1 MRNLTVRFSLMS
13 ALALFSCMIVV
24 GAAVGIFAL
33 GRANQST
40 EFVHQV
46 TQRTIL
52 INEVYKDTTRTR
64 SALARAYGNLKE
76 KNEAAIKE
84 SSFKSAQTTYE
95 RGLKSLDS
103 FAALSDLPGQDPAQ
117 KTELIESARV
127 LSGLLKQAND
137 LLKAEDATA
146 YSELNDKQINPGGGR
161 FSAALEKYQKR
172 AMELND
178 QATDERAREYN
189 MVVWLVGAGLI
200 GALILVLAVHFMLR
214 NIVLTPLN
222 RAVTLL
228 DQVASG
234 DLTAKVEV
242 NSTNEIGRLFG
253 AIGAMQQSLL
263 NTVARVRTSSESIDT
278 SAREIAAGNMDLSSR
293 TEQQASSLEE
303 TAASMEQLTGT
314 VKQNAENAM
323 QANQLAHS
331 ASGTASRG
339 GEVVAQVVDTMQAIN
354 ASSRKIVDIISVID
368 GIAFQTNILALNAA
382 VEAARA
388 GEQGRGFA
396 VVASEV
402 RSLAQRSAAA
412 AKEIKSLIDA
422 SVEKVTAGS
431 QLVEQA
437 GMTMSDVVDSV
448 QRVTDI
454 VGEIAEAS
462 REQST
467 GIEQVNRAITQMDEV
482 TQQNAALV
490 EQAAAAAQSL
500 QAQATH
506 LVDAVRIFKID
517 VHAQATAAAPRPSAP
532 TRTPVVANP
541 TPAVAAPSAVP
552 RVGAPLPAAAKST
565 SSPPAAPKP
574 AAAKPAAPKNAP
586 QLSAGKPAS
595 ASVRA
600 KDDSQDWEE
609 F

>member
-13 ALALFSCMIVV
+13 ALALFSIMIVV

-33 GRANQST
+33 GRANQAT
-40 EFVHQV
+40 EYVHEIAEHV
-46 TQRTIL
+46 IV
-52 INEVYKDTTRTR
+52 INDAYKDSTRTR
-64 SALARAYGNLKE
+64 SALTRAYANLKE
-76 KNEAAIKE
+76 KNDPAIAE
-84 SSFKSAQTTYE
+84 GALKSAQGSYE
-95 RGLKSLDS
+95 RGLKFVDEFSKLP
-103 FAALSDLPGQDPAQ
+103 DLAGEEPVV
-117 KTELIESARV
+117 KKELIESARS
-127 LSGLLKQAND
+127 LSELLMKASGLLKAG
-137 LLKAEDATA
+137 DASA
-146 YSELNDKQINPGGGR
+146 YSELNDTQINPAGAR
-161 FSAALEKYQKR
+161 FSKALDAFQKR

-178 QATDERAREYN
+178 TATSERQREYS
-189 MVVWLVGAGLI
+189 MVVWLVVVGLI
-200 GALILVLAVHFMLR
+200 GAMFLVIGVHFMLR

-222 RAVTLL
+222 RAVHLL
-228 DQVASG
+228 DLVANG
-234 DLTAKVEV
+234 DLTTKVEV
-242 NSTNEIGRLFG
+242 QSSNEIGRLFS
-253 AIGAMQQSLL
+253 AIRSMQQALL
-263 NTVARVRTSSESIDT
+263 TTVSRVRSSSDSIDT
-278 SAREIAAGNMDLSSR
+278 SAKEIAAGNMDLSSR

-314 VKQNAENAM
+314 VKQNADNAL

-331 ASGTASRG
+331 ASSTASKG
-339 GEVVAQVVDTMQAIN
+339 GEVVSQVVDTMQAIN

-412 AKEIKSLIDA
+412 AKEIKSLIDD
-422 SVEKVTAGS
+422 SVDKVEAGS

-437 GMTMSDVVDSV
+437 GATMSEVVTSV

-500 QAQATH
+500 QAQATN
-506 LVDAVRIFKID
+506 LVGAVSIFKIN
-517 VHAQATAAAPRPSAP
+517 AQQVASAPKPRAAPVAP
-532 TRTPVVANP
+532 VAP
-541 TPAVAAPSAVP
+541 
-552 RVGAPLPAAAKST
+552 
-565 SSPPAAPKP
+565 PPAAPAP
-574 AAAKPAAPKNAP
+574 APVAAVTAAP
-586 QLSAGKPAS
+586 
-595 ASVRA
+595 
-600 KDDSQDWEE
+600 
-609 F
+609 

>member
-33 GRANQST
+33 GRANHAT
-40 EFVHQV
+40 EYVHEI
-46 TQRTIL
+46 TERALL
-52 INEVYKDTTRTR
+52 INDAYKDTTRTR
-64 SALARAYGNLKE
+64 AAQSRIYSTLME
-76 KNEAAIKE
+76 KGDQAVIDAA
-84 SSFKSAQTTYE
+84 FKSAQTTYE
-95 RGLKSLDS
+95 RSLKYLDDY
-103 FAALSDLPGQDPAQ
+103 AKLPDLEGQDPAT
-117 KTELIESARV
+117 KTELIESAKALNEILKKATEV
-127 LSGLLKQAND
+127 LRSG
-137 LLKAEDATA
+137 DAAA
-146 YSELNDKQINPGGGR
+146 YSQLNNNFISKGGAR
-161 FSAALEKYQKR
+161 FSTALDVYQKR

-178 QATDERAREYN
+178 KATTERQREYN
-189 MVVWLVGAGLI
+189 LVVWLVVAGLI
-200 GALILVLAVHFMLR
+200 GAMFLVIGVHFMLR

-222 RAVTLL
+222 RAVHLL
-228 DQVASG
+228 DLVANG
-234 DLTAKVEV
+234 DLTTKVDVE
-242 NSTNEIGRLFG
+242 SKNEIGRLFA
-253 AIGAMQQSLL
+253 AIRSMQQALL
-263 NTVARVRTSSESIDT
+263 TTVSSVRSSSDSIDT
-278 SAREIAAGNMDLSSR
+278 NAKEIAAGNMDLSSR

-303 TAASMEQLTGT
+303 TAASMEELTGT
-314 VKQNAENAM
+314 VKQNAENAL

-331 ASGTASRG
+331 ASSTASKG
-339 GEVVAQVVDTMQAIN
+339 GEVVSQVVDTMQAIN
-354 ASSRKIVDIISVID
+354 ESSRKIVDIISVID

-412 AKEIKSLIDA
+412 AKEIKSLIDD
-422 SVEKVTAGS
+422 SVDKVEAGS

-437 GMTMSDVVDSV
+437 GATMSEVVTSV

-490 EQAAAAAQSL
+490 EEAAAAAQSL
-500 QAQATH
+500 QAQATN
-506 LVDAVRIFKID
+506 LVAAVSIFKID
-517 VHAQATAAAPRPSAP
+517 AHQV
-532 TRTPVVANP
+532 
-541 TPAVAAPSAVP
+541 
-552 RVGAPLPAAAKST
+552 
-565 SSPPAAPKP
+565 
-574 AAAKPAAPKNAP
+574 
-586 QLSAGKPAS
+586 AS
-595 ASVRA
+595 ASVKARPMPKA
-600 KDDSQDWEE
+600 APAPQAAPAMASVSAPVAPKAAPAAAPKLPPAKPAKPAGASASSSASARGKDDAQDWEE

>member
-24 GAAVGIFAL
+24 GAGVGIFAL

-40 EFVHQV
+40 EYVHEI
-46 TQRTIL
+46 TERTLL
-52 INEVYKDTTRTR
+52 INDAYKDTTRTR
-64 SALARAYGNLKE
+64 AAHSRIYSTLMEKGDAAVIESA
-76 KNEAAIKE
+76 
-84 SSFKSAQTTYE
+84 FKSAQMTYD
-95 RGLKSLDS
+95 RSLKYLDEY
-103 FAALSDLPGQDPAQ
+103 AKLPDLEGQDPAT
-117 KTELIESARV
+117 KTELIESAKA
-127 LSGLLKQAND
+127 LNEILKKATD
-137 LLKAEDATA
+137 TLKAGDAQG
-146 YSELNDKQINPGGGR
+146 YSQLNNNFISKGGAR
-161 FSAALEKYQKR
+161 FSTALEAYQKR

-178 QATDERAREYN
+178 KATAERQREYN
-189 MVVWLVGAGLI
+189 LVVWLVVAGLI
-200 GALILVLAVHFMLR
+200 GAMFLVVGVHFLLR

-222 RAVTLL
+222 RAVHLL
-228 DQVASG
+228 DLVANG
-234 DLTAKVEV
+234 DLSTKVEV
-242 NSTNEIGRLFG
+242 KNDNEIGRLFS
-253 AIGAMQQSLL
+253 AIRSMQQGLL
-263 NTVARVRTSSESIDT
+263 TTVSRVRSSSDSIDT
-278 SAREIAAGNMDLSSR
+278 SAKEIAAGNMDLSSR

-314 VKQNAENAM
+314 VKQNADNAL

-331 ASGTASRG
+331 ASSTASKG
-339 GEVVAQVVDTMQAIN
+339 GEVVSQVVDTMQAIN
-354 ASSRKIVDIISVID
+354 ESSRKIVDIISVID

-422 SVEKVTAGS
+422 SVEKVEAGS

-437 GMTMSDVVDSV
+437 GATMGEVVTSV

-500 QAQATH
+500 QAQATN
-506 LVDAVRIFKID
+506 LVGAVSIFKID
-517 VHAQATAAAPRPSAP
+517 AHQVASPAAKPRPAPMAPPPAPAAPAAPALKPAPPAPAAAAP
-532 TRTPVVANP
+532 
-541 TPAVAAPSAVP
+541 
-552 RVGAPLPAAAKST
+552 K
-565 SSPPAAPKP
+565 AAPKLP
-574 AAAKPAAPKNAP
+574 PAKPAKAAPPAP
-586 QLSAGKPAS
+586 TSRL
-595 ASVRA
+595 
-600 KDDSQDWEE
+600 KDDAQDWEE

>member
-24 GAAVGIFAL
+24 GAGVGIFAL
-33 GRANQST
+33 GRANQAT
-40 EFVHQV
+40 EYVHQLA
-46 TQRTIL
+46 QRTL
-52 INEVYKDTTRTR
+52 VINDAYKDTTRTR
-64 SALARAYGNLKE
+64 AAQTRVYATAME
-76 KNEAAIKE
+76 KGDQAVAEAAY
-84 SSFKSAQTTYE
+84 KSAQASYE
-95 RGLKSLDS
+95 RGLKFVDD
-103 FAALSDLPGQDPAQ
+103 FAKLPDLEGQDPAI
-117 KTELIESARV
+117 KTELIESAKI
-127 LSGLLKQAND
+127 LNDNLKQAD
-137 LLKAEDATA
+137 VLLRAGDMVA
-146 YSELNDKQINPGGGR
+146 YSVLNTKQISPSGTR
-161 FSAALEKYQKR
+161 FSVALEKYQKR
-172 AMELND
+172 AMELSD
-178 QATDERAREYN
+178 KVADDRAREYS
-189 MVVWLVGAGLI
+189 MVVWLVVAGLI
-200 GALILVLAVHFMLR
+200 GALILVLAVHFLLR

-222 RAVTLL
+222 RAVALL
-228 DQVASG
+228 DQVANG

-242 NSTNEIGRLFG
+242 ESTNEIGRLFG
-253 AIGAMQQSLL
+253 AIRSMQQSLL
-263 NTVARVRTSSESIDT
+263 NTVSRVRGSSESIDT
-278 SAREIAAGNMDLSSR
+278 SAKEIAAGNLDLSSR

-303 TAASMEQLTGT
+303 TAASMEELTGT
-314 VKQNAENAM
+314 VRQNAENAM

-331 ASGTASRG
+331 ASSTASRG

-354 ASSRKIVDIISVID
+354 ESSRKIVDIISVID

-412 AKEIKSLIDA
+412 AKEIKTLIDN
-422 SVEKVTAGS
+422 SVSKVEAGS

-467 GIEQVNRAITQMDEV
+467 GIEQVNQAITQMDEV

-500 QAQATH
+500 QSQAAN
-506 LVDAVRIFKID
+506 LVGAVSIFKID
-517 VHAQATAAAPRPSAP
+517 AHAAPAAAARPAPAVRRAPSAAAP
-532 TRTPVVANP
+532 
-541 TPAVAAPSAVP
+541 
-552 RVGAPLPAAAKST
+552 AAA
-565 SSPPAAPKP
+565 PAAPKP
-574 AAAKPAAPKNAP
+574 APAAVSAAPKLPTPAAAKPATG
-586 QLSAGKPAS
+586 SS
-595 ASVRA
+595 RA

>member
-13 ALALFSCMIVV
+13 ALALFSIMIVV

-33 GRANQST
+33 GRANQAT
-40 EFVHQV
+40 EYVHEIAEHV
-46 TQRTIL
+46 IV
-52 INEVYKDTTRTR
+52 INDAYKDSTRTR
-64 SALARAYGNLKE
+64 SALTRAYANLKE
-76 KNEAAIKE
+76 KNDPAIAE
-84 SSFKSAQTTYE
+84 GALKSAQGSYE
-95 RGLKSLDS
+95 RGLKFVDEFSKLP
-103 FAALSDLPGQDPAQ
+103 DLAGEEPVV
-117 KTELIESARV
+117 KKELIESARS
-127 LSGLLKQAND
+127 LSELLMKASGLLKAG
-137 LLKAEDATA
+137 DASA
-146 YSELNDKQINPGGGR
+146 YSELNDKQINPAGAR
-161 FSAALEKYQKR
+161 FSKALDAFQKR

-178 QATDERAREYN
+178 TATSERQREYS
-189 MVVWLVGAGLI
+189 MVVWLVVVGLI
-200 GALILVLAVHFMLR
+200 GAMFLVIGVHFMLR

-222 RAVTLL
+222 RAVHLL
-228 DQVASG
+228 DLVANG
-234 DLTAKVEV
+234 DLTTKVEV
-242 NSTNEIGRLFG
+242 QSSNEIGRLFS
-253 AIGAMQQSLL
+253 AIRSMQQALL
-263 NTVARVRTSSESIDT
+263 TTVSRVRSSSDSIDT
-278 SAREIAAGNMDLSSR
+278 SAKEIAAGNMDLSSR

-314 VKQNAENAM
+314 VKQNADNAL

-331 ASGTASRG
+331 ASSTASKG
-339 GEVVAQVVDTMQAIN
+339 GEVVSQVVDTMQAIN

-412 AKEIKSLIDA
+412 AKEIKSLIDD
-422 SVEKVTAGS
+422 SVDKVEAGS

-437 GMTMSDVVDSV
+437 GATMSEVVTSV

-500 QAQATH
+500 QAQATN
-506 LVDAVRIFKID
+506 LVGAVSIFKIN
-517 VHAQATAAAPRPSAP
+517 AQQAVSAPKPRAAPVAPVAPPPAAPAPAPVAAVTAA
-532 TRTPVVANP
+532 
-541 TPAVAAPSAVP
+541 
-552 RVGAPLPAAAKST
+552 PAAAKAA
-565 SSPPAAPKP
+565 PKLPPAKLPPAKPAKAAPAAPSSR
-574 AAAKPAAPKNAP
+574 
-586 QLSAGKPAS
+586 L
-595 ASVRA
+595 
-600 KDDSQDWEE
+600 KDDAQDWEE

>member
-1 MRNLTVRFSLMS
+1 MRNLTVRFSLMG

-24 GAAVGIFAL
+24 GAGVGIFAL

-40 EFVHQV
+40 EFVHQI
-46 TQRTIL
+46 TERTL
-52 INEVYKDTTRTR
+52 LVNDAYKDTTRTR
-64 SALARAYGNLKE
+64 SALTRAYANLKE
-76 KNEAAIKE
+76 KNEASVKE
-84 SSFKSAQTTYE
+84 SAFKSAQTTYE
-95 RGLKSLDS
+95 RGLKTMDN
-103 FAALSDLPGQDPAQ
+103 FARLPDLPGQDPAL
-117 KTELIESARV
+117 KTELIDSAKA
-127 LSGLLKQAND
+127 LSDLLKKAGD
-137 LLKAEDATA
+137 LLKADDAAA

-161 FSAALEKYQKR
+161 FSAALEKYQAL
-172 AMELND
+172 AMQLND
-178 QATDERAREYN
+178 KTADQRDKEYSL
-189 MVVWLVGAGLI
+189 VVWLVVAGLA
-200 GALILVLAVHFMLR
+200 GAMALVLAVHFMLR

-222 RAVTLL
+222 RAVNLL
-228 DQVASG
+228 DLVANG
-234 DLTAKVEV
+234 DLTAKVDV
-242 NSTNEIGRLFG
+242 NSNNEIGRLFS
-253 AIGAMQQSLL
+253 AIRSMQQSLL
-263 NTVARVRTSSESIDT
+263 NTVSRVRGSSESIDT
-278 SAREIAAGNMDLSSR
+278 SSKEIAAGNLDLSSR

-314 VKQNAENAM
+314 VRQNAENAM

-331 ASGTASRG
+331 ASSTASKG

-354 ASSRKIVDIISVID
+354 ESSRKIVDIISVID

-412 AKEIKSLIDA
+412 AKEIKTLIDN
-422 SVEKVTAGS
+422 SVSKVDAGS

-448 QRVTDI
+448 RRVTDI

-467 GIEQVNRAITQMDEV
+467 GIEQVNQAIAQMDEV

-500 QAQATH
+500 QSQATN
-506 LVDAVRIFKID
+506 LVGAVSIFKID
-517 VHAQATAAAPRPSAP
+517 
-532 TRTPVVANP
+532 AN
-541 TPAVAAPSAVP
+541 AVAAHQKVASKPVSVT
-552 RVGAPLPAAAKST
+552 PLVSKAPAAK
-565 SSPPAAPKP
+565 PAPAAPASAPKLATPAPKP
-574 AAAKPAAPKNAP
+574 AAG
-586 QLSAGKPAS
+586 SS
-595 ASVRA
+595 RA
-600 KDDSQDWEE
+600 KDESQDWEE

>member
-24 GAAVGIFAL
+24 GAGVGIFAL

-40 EFVHQV
+40 EFVHQIA
-46 TQRTIL
+46 QRTLL
-52 INEVYKDTTRTR
+52 INDAYKDTTRTR
-64 SALARAYGNLKE
+64 SALTRAYANLKE
-76 KNEAAIKE
+76 KNEDSIKE
-84 SSFKSAQTTYE
+84 SAFKSAQNTYE
-95 RGLKSLDS
+95 RGLKTLDA
-103 FAALSDLPGQDPAQ
+103 FAALPDLPGQDPAI
-117 KTELIESARV
+117 KTELIESAKA

-137 LLKAEDATA
+137 LLRNGDAAA

-161 FSAALEKYQKR
+161 FSAALDKYQKL
-172 AMELND
+172 AITLND
-178 QATDERAREYN
+178 HAADERQKEYN
-189 MVVWLVGAGLI
+189 MVVWLVVTGLVGAML
-200 GALILVLAVHFMLR
+200 LVLAVHFMLR
-214 NIVLTPLN
+214 NIVLAPLN
-222 RAVTLL
+222 RAVHLL
-228 DQVASG
+228 DQVANG

-242 NSTNEIGRLFG
+242 DSANEIGRLF
-253 AIGAMQQSLL
+253 ASIRSMQQGLL
-263 NTVARVRTSSESIDT
+263 NTVSRVRTSSESIDT
-278 SAREIAAGNMDLSSR
+278 SAKEIAAGNMDLSSR

-314 VKQNAENAM
+314 VRQNAENAM

-339 GEVVAQVVDTMQAIN
+339 GQVVAQVVDTMQAIN
-354 ASSRKIVDIISVID
+354 ESSKKIVDIISVID

-412 AKEIKSLIDA
+412 AKEIKALIDA
-422 SVEKVTAGS
+422 SVEKVAAGS

-467 GIEQVNRAITQMDEV
+467 GIEQVNQAITQMDET

-500 QAQATH
+500 QAQATN
-506 LVDAVRIFKID
+506 LVGAVSIFKIELR
-517 VHAQATAAAPRPSAP
+517 QAAAAR
-532 TRTPVVANP
+532 
-541 TPAVAAPSAVP
+541 
-552 RVGAPLPAAAKST
+552 PAAVV
-565 SSPPAAPKP
+565 
-574 AAAKPAAPKNAP
+574 AAAKPAPVAAAALRAALK
-586 QLSAGKPAS
+586 KPA
-595 ASVRA
+595 APSVALKLKPAVVAGSNRA
-600 KDDSQDWEE
+600 KDEHQDWEE

>member
-33 GRANQST
+33 GRANHAT
-40 EFVHQV
+40 EYVHEI
-46 TQRTIL
+46 TERALL
-52 INEVYKDTTRTR
+52 INDAYKDTTRTR
-64 SALARAYGNLKE
+64 AAHSRIYSTLME
-76 KNEAAIKE
+76 KGDQAVIDTA
-84 SSFKSAQTTYE
+84 FKSAQSTYD
-95 RGLKSLDS
+95 RSLKYLDDY
-103 FAALSDLPGQDPAQ
+103 AKLPDLEGQDAAT
-117 KTELIESARV
+117 KTELIESAKA
-127 LSGLLKQAND
+127 LNEILKKATEV
-137 LLKAEDATA
+137 LKAGDAAA
-146 YSELNDKQINPGGGR
+146 YSQLNNNFISKAGAR
-161 FSAALEKYQKR
+161 FSTALDAYQKR

-178 QATDERAREYN
+178 KVTTERQREYSL
-189 MVVWLVGAGLI
+189 VVWLVVAGLI
-200 GALILVLAVHFMLR
+200 GAMFLVIGVHFMLR

-222 RAVTLL
+222 RAVHLL
-228 DQVASG
+228 DLVANG
-234 DLTAKVEV
+234 DLSAKVDVE
-242 NSTNEIGRLFG
+242 SRNEIGRLFS
-253 AIGAMQQSLL
+253 AIRSMQQALL
-263 NTVARVRTSSESIDT
+263 TTVGGVRSSSDSINT
-278 SAREIAAGNMDLSSR
+278 SAKEIAAGNMDLSSR

-303 TAASMEQLTGT
+303 TAASMEELTGT
-314 VKQNAENAM
+314 VKQNAENAL

-331 ASGTASRG
+331 ASSTASKG

-354 ASSRKIVDIISVID
+354 DSSRKIVDIISVID

-412 AKEIKSLIDA
+412 AKEIKSLIDD
-422 SVEKVTAGS
+422 SVEKVEAGS

-437 GMTMSDVVDSV
+437 GTTMSEVVTSV

-490 EQAAAAAQSL
+490 EEAAAAAQSL
-500 QAQATH
+500 QAQATN
-506 LVDAVRIFKID
+506 LVNAVSIFKID
-517 VHAQATAAAPRPSAP
+517 AHQMASPAVKARPMPKAAPAVPAASIPVAPKAAPAAAPK
-532 TRTPVVANP
+532 
-541 TPAVAAPSAVP
+541 
-552 RVGAPLPAAAKST
+552 LP
-565 SSPPAAPKP
+565 P
-574 AAAKPAAPKNAP
+574 AKPA
-586 QLSAGKPAS
+586 KPAS
-595 ASVRA
+595 ASASARG
-600 KDDSQDWEE
+600 KDDAQDWEE

>member
-13 ALALFSCMIVV
+13 ALALFSVMIVV

-33 GRANQST
+33 GRANHAT
-40 EFVHQV
+40 VFVHEIAEHV
-46 TQRTIL
+46 IL
-52 INEVYKDTTRTR
+52 INDAYKDTTRTR
-64 SALARAYGNLKE
+64 SAQGRIYSVLMEKGEPAVVDAAFTSAARTY
-76 KNEAAIKE
+76 E
-84 SSFKSAQTTYE
+84 SS
-95 RGLKSLDS
+95 LKYLDE
-103 FAALSDLPGQDPAQ
+103 FAKLPLLEGEDPAI
-117 KTELIESARV
+117 KTELLESGKA
-127 LSGLLKQAND
+127 LNELLKKAGD
-137 LLKAEDATA
+137 ILKTGDAAA
-146 YSELNDKQINPGGGR
+146 YSQLNNKFIAPAGSR
-161 FSAALEKYQKR
+161 FSKALDTFQKR
-172 AMELND
+172 AIEIND
-178 QATDERAREYN
+178 VATEEREREYS
-189 MVVWLVGAGLI
+189 MVVWMVIAGLI
-200 GALILVLAVHFMLR
+200 GAMFLVIGVHFLLR

-222 RAVTLL
+222 RAVHLL
-228 DQVASG
+228 DLVANG
-234 DLTAKVEV
+234 DLTTKVDV
-242 NSTNEIGRLFG
+242 HSNNEIGRLFS
-253 AIGAMQQSLL
+253 AIRSMQQALL
-263 NTVARVRTSSESIDT
+263 TTVSRVRSSSDSIDT
-278 SAREIAAGNMDLSSR
+278 NAKEIAAGNMDLSSR

-314 VKQNAENAM
+314 VKQNADNAL

-331 ASGTASRG
+331 ASSTASKG
-339 GEVVAQVVDTMQAIN
+339 GEVVSQVVDTMQAIN
-354 ASSRKIVDIISVID
+354 ESSRRIVDIISVID

-422 SVEKVTAGS
+422 SVEKVEAGS

-437 GMTMSDVVDSV
+437 GATMGEVVTSV

-500 QAQATH
+500 QAQATN
-506 LVDAVRIFKID
+506 LVGAVSIFKID
-517 VHAQATAAAPRPSAP
+517 AHQVASPAAKPRPAPMAPPPAPATPAAPALKPAPPAPVAAAPK
-532 TRTPVVANP
+532 
-541 TPAVAAPSAVP
+541 AAPK
-552 RVGAPLPAAAKST
+552 LPPAKPAKA
-565 SSPPAAPKP
+565 SPPAPG
-574 AAAKPAAPKNAP
+574 
-586 QLSAGKPAS
+586 S
-595 ASVRA
+595 RI
-600 KDDSQDWEE
+600 KDDAQDWEE

>member
-13 ALALFSCMIVV
+13 ALALFSIMIVV

-33 GRANQST
+33 GRANQAT
-40 EFVHQV
+40 EYVHEIAEHV
-46 TQRTIL
+46 II
-52 INEVYKDTTRTR
+52 INDAYKDSTRTR
-64 SALARAYGNLKE
+64 SALTRAYANLKE
-76 KNEAAIKE
+76 KNDPAIAE
-84 SSFKSAQTTYE
+84 GALKSAQGSYE
-95 RGLKSLDS
+95 RGLKFVDEFSKLP
-103 FAALSDLPGQDPAQ
+103 DLAGEEPVV
-117 KTELIESARV
+117 KKELIESARS
-127 LSGLLKQAND
+127 LSELLMKASGLLKAG
-137 LLKAEDATA
+137 DASA
-146 YSELNDKQINPGGGR
+146 YSELNDKQINPAGAR
-161 FSAALEKYQKR
+161 FSKALDEFQKR
-172 AMELND
+172 AMKLND
-178 QATDERAREYN
+178 TAANERQREYS
-189 MVVWLVGAGLI
+189 MVVWLVVVGLI
-200 GALILVLAVHFMLR
+200 GAMFLVIGVHFMLR

-222 RAVTLL
+222 RAVHLL
-228 DQVASG
+228 DLVANG
-234 DLTAKVEV
+234 DLTTKVEV
-242 NSTNEIGRLFG
+242 QSSNEIGRLFA
-253 AIGAMQQSLL
+253 AIRSMQQALL
-263 NTVARVRTSSESIDT
+263 TTVSRVRSSSDSIDT
-278 SAREIAAGNMDLSSR
+278 SAKEIAAGNMDLSSR

-314 VKQNAENAM
+314 VKQNADNAL

-331 ASGTASRG
+331 ASSTASKG

-412 AKEIKSLIDA
+412 AKEIKSLIDD
-422 SVEKVTAGS
+422 SVDKVEAGS

-437 GMTMSDVVDSV
+437 GATMSEVVTSV

-500 QAQATH
+500 QAQATN
-506 LVDAVRIFKID
+506 LVGAVSIFKIN
-517 VHAQATAAAPRPSAP
+517 AQQAASAPKPRAAPVASVAP
-532 TRTPVVANP
+532 
-541 TPAVAAPSAVP
+541 
-552 RVGAPLPAAAKST
+552 
-565 SSPPAAPKP
+565 PPAAPAP
-574 AAAKPAAPKNAP
+574 APVAAVTAASAAAKAAPKLPPAKPAKAAPAAP
-586 QLSAGKPAS
+586 AS
-595 ASVRA
+595 RL
-600 KDDSQDWEE
+600 KDDAQDWEE

>member
-33 GRANQST
+33 GRANEAT
-40 EFVHQV
+40 EYVHEIAEHV
-46 TQRTIL
+46 IV
-52 INEVYKDTTRTR
+52 INDAYKDTTRTR
-64 SALARAYGNLKE
+64 SALTRAYANQKE
-76 KNEAAIKE
+76 KNDPAVTEAAL
-84 SSFKSAQTTYE
+84 KSAQASHE
-95 RGLKSLDS
+95 RGLKFVDEFSKLP
-103 FAALSDLPGQDPAQ
+103 DLAGEETAV
-117 KTELIESARV
+117 KKELIESARA
-127 LSGLLKQAND
+127 LSD
-137 LLKAEDATA
+137 LLAKASSQLKAGDTGG
-146 YSELNDKQINPGGGR
+146 YSELNDKQINPAGGR
-161 FSAALEKYQKR
+161 FSKALDAFQKR

-178 QATDERAREYN
+178 NAASERTREYN
-189 MVVWLVGAGLI
+189 MVVWMVIAGLI
-200 GALILVLAVHFMLR
+200 GAMFLVIGVHFLLR

-222 RAVTLL
+222 RAVHLL
-228 DQVASG
+228 DLVANG
-234 DLTAKVEV
+234 DLTTKVDV
-242 NSTNEIGRLFG
+242 HSNNEIGRLFS
-253 AIGAMQQSLL
+253 AIRSMQQALL
-263 NTVARVRTSSESIDT
+263 TTVSRVRSSSDSIDT
-278 SAREIAAGNMDLSSR
+278 NAKEIAAGNMDLSSR

-303 TAASMEQLTGT
+303 TAASMEELTGT
-314 VKQNAENAM
+314 VKQNADNAL

-331 ASGTASRG
+331 ASSTASKG

-354 ASSRKIVDIISVID
+354 ESSRKIVDIISVID

-412 AKEIKSLIDA
+412 AKEIKSLIDD
-422 SVEKVTAGS
+422 SVEKVEAGS

-437 GMTMSDVVDSV
+437 GATMSEVVTSV

-500 QAQATH
+500 QAQATN
-506 LVDAVRIFKID
+506 LVGAVSIFKID
-517 VHAQATAAAPRPSAP
+517 AHQVASPAAKPRPAPMAPPPAPVAPAAPALKPAP
-532 TRTPVVANP
+532 
-541 TPAVAAPSAVP
+541 PAPAPA
-552 RVGAPLPAAAKST
+552 PAAAAASK
-565 SSPPAAPKP
+565 AAPKLP
-574 AAAKPAAPKNAP
+574 PAKPAKAAPPAP
-586 QLSAGKPAS
+586 SS
-595 ASVRA
+595 RI
-600 KDDSQDWEE
+600 KDDAQDWEE

>member
-13 ALALFSCMIVV
+13 ALALFSIMIVV

-33 GRANQST
+33 GRANQAT
-40 EFVHQV
+40 EYVHEIAEHV
-46 TQRTIL
+46 II
-52 INEVYKDTTRTR
+52 INDAYKDSTRTR
-64 SALARAYGNLKE
+64 SALTRAYANLKE
-76 KNEAAIKE
+76 KNDPAIAE
-84 SSFKSAQTTYE
+84 GALKSAQGSYE
-95 RGLKSLDS
+95 RGLKFVDEFSKLP
-103 FAALSDLPGQDPAQ
+103 DLAGEEPVV
-117 KTELIESARV
+117 KKELIESARS
-127 LSGLLKQAND
+127 LSELLMKASGLLKAG
-137 LLKAEDATA
+137 DASA
-146 YSELNDKQINPGGGR
+146 YSELNDKQINPAGAR
-161 FSAALEKYQKR
+161 FSKALDEFQKR
-172 AMELND
+172 AMKLND
-178 QATDERAREYN
+178 TAANERQREYS
-189 MVVWLVGAGLI
+189 MVVWLVVVGLI
-200 GALILVLAVHFMLR
+200 GAMFLVIGVHFMLR

-222 RAVTLL
+222 RAVHLL
-228 DQVASG
+228 DLVANG
-234 DLTAKVEV
+234 DLTTKVEV
-242 NSTNEIGRLFG
+242 QSSNEIGRLFA
-253 AIGAMQQSLL
+253 AIRSMQQALL
-263 NTVARVRTSSESIDT
+263 TTVSRVRSSSDSIDT
-278 SAREIAAGNMDLSSR
+278 SAKEIAAGNMDLSSR

-314 VKQNAENAM
+314 VKQNADNAL

-331 ASGTASRG
+331 ASSTASKG

-412 AKEIKSLIDA
+412 AKEIKSLIDD
-422 SVEKVTAGS
+422 SVDKVEAGS

-437 GMTMSDVVDSV
+437 GATMSEVVTSV

-500 QAQATH
+500 QAQATN
-506 LVDAVRIFKID
+506 LVGAVSIFKIN
-517 VHAQATAAAPRPSAP
+517 AQQAASAPKPRPAPVAPVAPPPAAPAPAPVAAVTAA
-532 TRTPVVANP
+532 
-541 TPAVAAPSAVP
+541 
-552 RVGAPLPAAAKST
+552 PAAAKAA
-565 SSPPAAPKP
+565 PKLPPAKLPPAKPAKAAPAAP
-574 AAAKPAAPKNAP
+574 
-586 QLSAGKPAS
+586 AS
-595 ASVRA
+595 RL
-600 KDDSQDWEE
+600 KDDAQDWEE

>member
-24 GAAVGIFAL
+24 GAGVGIFAL
-33 GRANQST
+33 GRANQAT
-40 EFVHQV
+40 EYVHEIAEHV
-46 TQRTIL
+46 IV
-52 INEVYKDTTRTR
+52 INDAYKDTTRTR
-64 SALARAYGNLKE
+64 SALTRAYANLKE
-76 KNEAAIKE
+76 KNDPAVTEGAL
-84 SSFKSAQTTYE
+84 KSAQTSYD
-95 RGLKSLDS
+95 RGLKYVEEFSKMSEL
-103 FAALSDLPGQDPAQ
+103 AGEEPAV
-117 KTELIESARV
+117 KKELIESARA
-127 LSGLLKQAND
+127 LSDL
-137 LLKAEDATA
+137 LLKAAGELKAGDTAA
-146 YSELNDKQINPGGGR
+146 YSELNDKQINPAGAR
-161 FSAALEKYQKR
+161 FSKALDQFQKR
-172 AMELND
+172 AMDLNNT
-178 QATDERAREYN
+178 AASERQHEYN
-189 MVVWLVGAGLI
+189 MVVWLVVAGLI
-200 GALILVLAVHFMLR
+200 GALFLVIGVHFMLR

-222 RAVTLL
+222 RAVHLL
-228 DQVASG
+228 DLVANG
-234 DLTAKVEV
+234 DLTTKVDV
-242 NSTNEIGRLFG
+242 KNNNEIGRLFS
-253 AIGAMQQSLL
+253 AIRSMQQALL
-263 NTVARVRTSSESIDT
+263 TTVGRVRSSSDSIDT
-278 SAREIAAGNMDLSSR
+278 SAKEIAAGNMDLSSR

-314 VKQNAENAM
+314 VKQNADNAL

-331 ASGTASRG
+331 ASSTASKG
-339 GEVVAQVVDTMQAIN
+339 GEVVSQVVDTMQAIN
-354 ASSRKIVDIISVID
+354 DSSRKIVDIISVID

-412 AKEIKSLIDA
+412 AKEIKSLIDD
-422 SVEKVTAGS
+422 SVEKVEAGS

-437 GMTMSDVVDSV
+437 GATMSEVVTSV

-500 QAQATH
+500 QAQATN
-506 LVDAVRIFKID
+506 LVGAVSIFKID
-517 VHAQATAAAPRPSAP
+517 AHQIASPVAKPRPAP
-532 TRTPVVANP
+532 MAPPPAAVAPVA
-541 TPAVAAPSAVP
+541 PAVPAAPSA
-552 RVGAPLPAAAKST
+552 AATPK
-565 SSPPAAPKP
+565 AAPKLP
-574 AAAKPAAPKNAP
+574 PAKPAKATPPAPG
-586 QLSAGKPAS
+586 S
-595 ASVRA
+595 RI
-600 KDDSQDWEE
+600 KDDAQDWEE